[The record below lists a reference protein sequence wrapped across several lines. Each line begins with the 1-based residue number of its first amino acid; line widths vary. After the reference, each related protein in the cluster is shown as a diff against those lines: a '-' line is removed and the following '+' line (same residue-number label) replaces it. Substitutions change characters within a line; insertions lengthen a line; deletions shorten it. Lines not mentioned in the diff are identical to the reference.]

1 MRRPYNKTF
10 KCAVD
15 ELRTA
20 ADEVRRAQ
28 AGALDRYDPALR
40 ASRARY
46 ARVRAKVVMASSKA
60 HAEDRHLR
68 LRIASVVF
76 LCTVALALVIVVGAL
91 PVPFV
96 WLEHA
101 EFVAAMAGLALAG
114 AVWLILYGSPGKTR
128 DAMLSWGLQGI
139 SWVVDGF
146 GLFRKHESRKS
157 GSGRWWR

>member
-46 ARVRAKVVMASSKA
+46 ARVRAKVMMASSKA
-60 HAEDRHLR
+60 CAQNRQLR

-76 LCTVALALVIVVGAL
+76 IGAVAVALLIGGGAL

-101 EFVAAMAGLALAG
+101 EFVAALAGLALAG

-128 DAMLSWGLQGI
+128 DAVLSWGLQGI
-139 SWVVDGF
+139 CGVVDGF
-146 GLFRKHESRKS
+146 GLFRNHVSRKS
-157 GSGRWWR
+157 GSGRW